1 MRRSLSDTRARC
13 LGVVFDGRA
22 QATGIRKRGSDATM
36 LLIVNAHHDVVLFT
50 LPRVAAGRA
59 WLRLIDTNLDH
70 VEDEIGAVRL
80 KFGHVYNVTGR
91 SLLLFRLLHSR
102 RQNPTPPSRTA
113 PKLTYTP
120 PSFTPPSF
128 QPSKQPSTRGGQQ
141 QADDAHGSPEIR
153 EAEEFSHHALSGKIP
168 TRERRPNT
176 NGGAGD
182 LNDGALPPTNQ
193 TAFTFVLRSL
203 GWTLA

>member
-1 MRRSLSDTRARC
+1 
-13 LGVVFDGRA
+13 
-22 QATGIRKRGSDATM
+22 M

-59 WLRLIDTNLDH
+59 WLKLIDTNLDH

-120 PSFTPPSF
+120 PSF
-128 QPSKQPSTRGGQQ
+128 QLSKQPST
-141 QADDAHGSPEIR
+141 A
-153 EAEEFSHHALSGKIP
+153 
-168 TRERRPNT
+168 RRPT
-176 NGGAGD
+176 TSGD
-182 LNDGALPPTNQ
+182 AARRCKQAEDRDHRMQ
-193 TAFTFVLRSL
+193 
-203 GWTLA
+203 